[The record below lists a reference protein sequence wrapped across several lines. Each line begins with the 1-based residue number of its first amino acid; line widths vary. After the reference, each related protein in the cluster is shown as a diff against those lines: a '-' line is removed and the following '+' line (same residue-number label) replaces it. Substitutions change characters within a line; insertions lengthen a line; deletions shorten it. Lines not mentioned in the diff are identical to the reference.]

1 MLIVDEEG
9 IPADGR
15 GSVVTVGTFDGVH
28 RGHQTVLEEIRRR
41 AAAAHGRSVLV
52 TFDTHP
58 LRVVRP
64 DVAPLLLT
72 TPAEKKAAL
81 AATGIDLVVFL
92 SFTHELSRLSPREFV
107 EQVLV
112 ARIGVTELVIG
123 YDHGFGHGRAG
134 DAGTL
139 KKVGQ
144 ELGFQ
149 VDVVAPVEEAGEA
162 ISSSRIREAVERGDL
177 ASAHAWLGR
186 PYSLLGRVVRG
197 DGRGRTLGFPTANLR
212 VEDSEKLLPGP
223 GIYAVLVSTPEHRSI
238 PGALHLGPRPTFP
251 GASPSIE
258 VHLLDWSDD
267 LYDREVQVD
276 FIDRIRGVMAFDS
289 PAALVDQMHR
299 DVAAVRVRLAGP
311 GVAGERERP

>member
-1 MLIVDEEG
+1 LIVDEEG

-28 RGHQTVLEEIRRR
+28 RGHQSVLEEIRRR

-52 TFDTHP
+52 TFDPHP

-64 DVAPLLLT
+64 DVAPRLLT

-81 AATGIDLVVFL
+81 AATGIDVVVFL
-92 SFTHELSRLSPREFV
+92 SFTPELSRLSPREFV

-123 YDHGFGHGRAG
+123 YDHGFGQGRAG

-144 ELGFQ
+144 ELGFK
-149 VDVVAPVEEAGEA
+149 VDVVAPVEEAGET

-212 VEDSEKLLPGP
+212 VEDSDKLLPGP
-223 GIYAVLVSTPEHRSI
+223 GIYAALVSTPEHRSI

-299 DVAAVRVRLAGP
+299 DVAAVRVRLAGT

>member
-1 MLIVDEEG
+1 VLIVDEEG

-15 GSVVTVGTFDGVH
+15 GSVVTVGTFDGVL
-28 RGHQTVLEEIRRR
+28 RGHQTVLKEIRRR

-52 TFDTHP
+52 TFDPHP

-64 DVAPLLLT
+64 DVAPRLLT
-72 TPAEKKAAL
+72 TLAEKKAAL
-81 AATGIDLVVFL
+81 TATGIDLVVFL
-92 SFTHELSRLSPREFV
+92 SFTPELSRLSPREFV

-123 YDHGFGHGRAG
+123 YDHGFGQGRAG

-144 ELGFQ
+144 ELGFE
-149 VDVVAPVEEAGEA
+149 VDVVAPVEEAGET
-162 ISSSRIREAVERGDL
+162 ISSSRIREAVERGDV
-177 ASAHAWLGR
+177 ASAHVWLGR

-212 VEDSEKLLPGP
+212 VEDPDKLLPGP

-251 GASPSIE
+251 GASPSVE

-267 LYDREVQVD
+267 LYESEVQVD

-289 PAALVDQMHR
+289 PTALVDQMHR
-299 DVAAVRVRLAGP
+299 DVAAVRARLAGP
-311 GVAGERERP
+311 GVAGEPERP

>member
-1 MLIVDEEG
+1 MLIVDEGG

-41 AAAAHGRSVLV
+41 AAAAQGRSVLV
-52 TFDTHP
+52 TFDPHP

-64 DVAPLLLT
+64 EVAPRLLT

-81 AATGIDLVVFL
+81 TGTGIDLVVFL
-92 SFTHELSRLSPREFV
+92 SFTPELSRLSPREFV

-139 KKVGQ
+139 KKVGK
-144 ELGFQ
+144 ELGFE
-149 VDVVAPVEEAGEA
+149 VDVVAPVEEAGET

-186 PYSLLGRVVRG
+186 PYSLLGRVVQG

-212 VEDSEKLLPGP
+212 VEDPDKLLPGP
-223 GIYAVLVSTPEHRSI
+223 GIYAVRVSTSEQRGI

-251 GASPSIE
+251 GASPSVE

-289 PAALVDQMHR
+289 PASLVDQMHR
-299 DVAAVRVRLAGP
+299 DVAAVRARLAGP
-311 GVAGERERP
+311 GVAGERFRP